1 MKVRDETVDLA
12 HHAVARHL
20 LVLLALLKEA
30 AEAGHYVT
38 ARRQLARL
46 LQADINRQ
54 IIDSRAGTNR
64 SASSTLPG
72 LLVFVLDER
81 SLQLI
86 SDQAGGAG

>member
-1 MKVRDETVDLA
+1 MEVRDETVDLA

-20 LVLLALLKEA
+20 LVLLALLEEA

-38 ARRQLARL
+38 ARRKLARL
-46 LQADINRQ
+46 LHADINRQ

-81 SLQLI
+81 SLQLVAN
-86 SDQAGGAG
+86 QTGGAG